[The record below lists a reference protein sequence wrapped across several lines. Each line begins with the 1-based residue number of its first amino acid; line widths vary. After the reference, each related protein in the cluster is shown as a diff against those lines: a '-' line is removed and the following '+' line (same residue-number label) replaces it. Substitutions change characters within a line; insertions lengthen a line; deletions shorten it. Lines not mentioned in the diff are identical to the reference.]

1 MHKTIEGPVI
11 WDESKCM
18 GCRYCMVSCPF
29 DVPKFEYHRAIPRI
43 QKCDLCLDRIREG
56 KQPACV
62 ETCPAKVMLFG
73 KRSDL
78 IQAARKRFY
87 EQPDKYYPYL
97 YGEHEV
103 GGTRWLYLSPVA
115 SEELGLKRSLGTTP
129 YPEFTKPFLY
139 SVPVVLI
146 LWPAMLLA
154 LSKATEPE

>member
-1 MHKTIEGPVI
+1 MHKTREGPVL

-62 ETCPAKVMLFG
+62 ATCPARAMQFG

-78 IQAARKRFY
+78 IGIAQKRIY
-87 EQPDKYYPYL
+87 THPDKYYPYL
-97 YGEHEV
+97 YGEREV
-103 GGTRWLYLSPVA
+103 GGTSWLYLSPVA

-129 YPEFTKPFLY
+129 YPEFTKQFLY

-154 LSKATEPE
+154 LSKATERE